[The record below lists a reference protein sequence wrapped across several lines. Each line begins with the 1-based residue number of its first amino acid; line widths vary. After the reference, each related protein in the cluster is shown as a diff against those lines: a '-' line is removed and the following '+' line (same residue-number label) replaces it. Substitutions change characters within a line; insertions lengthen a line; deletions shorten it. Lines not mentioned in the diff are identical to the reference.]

1 MRVKREIVFSRRD
14 PRPFEIERMP
24 LRQIERIR
32 IAAERDRDSFE
43 MRGVLSARRFPRLFF
58 DLVNVYFFHAA
69 FVIPTGVEES
79 LTISVSSAEPV
90 LSEIERA
97 RHDNWLLIAVE

>member
-32 IAAERDRDSFE
+32 IAAERNGNSLK
-43 MRGVLSARRFPRLFF
+43 MRGILSARRFPRLFF

-79 LTISVSSAEPV
+79 LTISVSSV
-90 LSEIERA
+90 LVSLG
-97 RHDNWLLIAVE
+97 DS